1 MVPYNFQLELA
12 GKLTTFSA
20 DQLDQLADAAGF
32 MRYQVRTFN
41 HRAVIFVNIE
51 AEPLS
56 PEEIIGYSEDET
68 FSLEEVK
75 SIAAAIREYNTSRKL
90 NFDQMAFDF

>member
-1 MVPYNFQLELA
+1 MVPFNFQLELA
-12 GKLTTFSA
+12 NKLTTFSA
-20 DQLDQLADAAGF
+20 EQLDQLADATGF

-41 HRAVIFVNIE
+41 HRSVIAVNIE

-68 FSLEEVK
+68 FTTDEVK
-75 SIAAAIREYNTSRKL
+75 SIAAAIREYNSSRQL